1 MLKNKI
7 DLNREFLIGDGAMGT
22 RLMELGVDLRKN
34 SAETLNLNNP
44 ELIEKVHKEY
54 VEAGS
59 NIILSNTFMCNI
71 INEKKNNYKLEEVV
85 EKALSIGRKACKD
98 ETFLALDIGPLSYY
112 MNNEDGSFKKIIED
126 NTERIIKAGKDNFD
140 LVIFETFGSLEESK
154 IAIKKAKELT
164 FKPIICSFTLAGKIN
179 VKCFLEDVCLTLN
192 NSGISALGINCT
204 EYSKVLE
211 GIKVLKKN
219 TKLPIMIKPNLG
231 MPKREGEKL
240 KYSQEIREFK
250 EFSKKAK
257 ELGVKIIGGCCG
269 TTKEYIES
277 IKNI

>member
-34 SAETLNLNNP
+34 SSETLNLNNP

-54 VEAGS
+54 VEAGA

-71 INEKKNNYKLEEVV
+71 INEKKNNYKLEEVI
-85 EKALSIGRKACKD
+85 ERALSIGRKVCKD

-112 MNNEDGSFKKIIED
+112 INKEGRYFKKIIED

-164 FKPIICSFTLAGKIN
+164 SKPIICSFTLAGEID
-179 VKCFLEDVCLTLN
+179 VKCFLEKVCLNLN
-192 NSGISALGINCT
+192 NSGISSLGINCT

-211 GIKVLKKN
+211 GIKILNKN

-231 MPKREGEKL
+231 IPKREGEKL
-240 KYSQEIREFK
+240 KYSQKIMEFK

-269 TTKEYIES
+269 TTKAYIES

>member
-34 SAETLNLNNP
+34 SVETLNLNNP

-179 VKCFLEDVCLTLN
+179 VKCFLEDVCLNLN

-231 MPKREGEKL
+231 IPKREGEKL

>member
-34 SAETLNLNNP
+34 SVETLNLNNP

-85 EKALSIGRKACKD
+85 EKALSIGRKVCKD

-179 VKCFLEDVCLTLN
+179 VKCFLEDVCLNLN

-231 MPKREGEKL
+231 IPKREGEKL

>member
-179 VKCFLEDVCLTLN
+179 VKCFLKDVCLNLN

-211 GIKVLKKN
+211 GIKVFKKN

-231 MPKREGEKL
+231 IPKREGEKL

-269 TTKEYIES
+269 TTKDYIES

>member
-34 SAETLNLNNP
+34 SVETLNLNNP

-85 EKALSIGRKACKD
+85 EKALSIGRKVCKD

>member
-34 SAETLNLNNP
+34 SVETLNLNNP

-85 EKALSIGRKACKD
+85 EKALSIGRKVCKD

-179 VKCFLEDVCLTLN
+179 VKCFLEDVCLNLN

>member
-34 SAETLNLNNP
+34 SVETLNLNNP

-85 EKALSIGRKACKD
+85 EKALSIGRKVCKD

-179 VKCFLEDVCLTLN
+179 VKCFLEDVCLNLN

-211 GIKVLKKN
+211 GIKVFKKN

-231 MPKREGEKL
+231 IPKREGEKL

-269 TTKEYIES
+269 TTKDYIES